1 MVSKKYK
8 RCDPV
13 NIRRVQ
19 DENHNINVEEIM
31 GKIDGYFGFVP
42 KIFQVLSEN
51 PPALKAF
58 FDKVEVMMVDET
70 LPPLTKEF
78 VSIGAAAAL
87 GSSHCLRTHL
97 EVALKFGANQE
108 QLLLAIILGT
118 TITET
123 TALSKSLRVYEEFCT
138 RKDEDGDHV

>member
-1 MVSKKYK
+1 
-8 RCDPV
+8 V
-13 NIRRVQ
+13 NTAH
-19 DENHNINVEEIM
+19 ENCEINVEEILE
-31 GKIDGYFGFVP
+31 KINSYFGFVP

-51 PPALKAF
+51 PPALKVY
-58 FDKVEVMMVDET
+58 FDKVEVMMVDDT

-87 GSSHCLRTHL
+87 GSPHCLNTHL
-97 EVALKFGANQE
+97 EVAREFGATNE

-123 TALSKSLRVYEEFCT
+123 TALSKSLRVYDEF
-138 RKDEDGDHV
+138 KNE

>member
-1 MVSKKYK
+1 MNTAY
-8 RCDPV
+8 
-13 NIRRVQ
+13 
-19 DENHNINVEEIM
+19 ENCEINVEEILE
-31 GKIDGYFGFVP
+31 KINSYFGFVP

-51 PPALKAF
+51 PPALKVY
-58 FDKVEVMMVDET
+58 FDKVEVMMVDDT

-87 GSSHCLRTHL
+87 GSPHCLNTHL
-97 EVALKFGANQE
+97 EVAREFGATNE

-123 TALSKSLRVYEEFCT
+123 TALSKSLRVYDEF
-138 RKDEDGDHV
+138 KNE

>member
-1 MVSKKYK
+1 M
-8 RCDPV
+8 
-13 NIRRVQ
+13 NLETVQ
-19 DENHNINVEEIM
+19 DENQDIDVEEIM
-31 GKIDGYFGFVP
+31 GKIEGYFGFVP

-58 FDKVEVMMVDET
+58 FDKVEVIMVDES

-87 GSSHCLRTHL
+87 GSPHCLRTHL
-97 EVALKFGANQE
+97 EVAREFGASPG
-108 QLLLAIILGT
+108 QLLLAILLGT

-123 TALSKSLRVYEEFCT
+123 TALSKSLRVYEEFAQE
-138 RKDEDGDHV
+138 KDEDGVQV

>member
-1 MVSKKYK
+1 MNFETIQKEKH
-8 RCDPV
+8 D
-13 NIRRVQ
+13 I
-19 DENHNINVEEIM
+19 DVEEIM
-31 GKIDGYFGFVP
+31 GKIEGYFGFVP

-58 FDKVEVMMVDET
+58 FDKTEVMMVDEA

-87 GSSHCLRTHL
+87 GSPHCLRTHL
-97 EVALKFGANQE
+97 EVAREFGASQE
-108 QLLLAIILGT
+108 QLLLAIILGA

-123 TALSKSLRVYEEFCT
+123 TALSKSLRVYEEFAQE
-138 RKDEDGDHV
+138 KDENNNPV